1 MGPRLSHPKVVH
13 EEAREGDRLFLATRV
28 EVKNANILLL
38 SEGEDRLGT
47 LAMAV
52 PPAEGRPGLPLSSI
66 LLGDRNAMLARL
78 LAERLAR
85 DMNRIALVSVFVKT
99 MDEREAGPALMRL
112 AEKALRKEAAE

>member
-1 MGPRLSHPKVVH
+1 LSHPKVVH

-47 LAMAV
+47 LALAV